1 MIRSTLLLALG
12 LLVQTKRIPLSRRD
26 LTLTEIAEVRDRLFN
41 EPQNQ
46 IVGDEFPLKDYMN
59 T

>member
-1 MIRSTLLLALG
+1 MIRLTLLLALG

-26 LTLTEIAEVRDRLFN
+26 LTLTEIAEVRDRLLN

>member
-26 LTLTEIAEVRDRLFN
+26 LTLTEIAEVRDRLN